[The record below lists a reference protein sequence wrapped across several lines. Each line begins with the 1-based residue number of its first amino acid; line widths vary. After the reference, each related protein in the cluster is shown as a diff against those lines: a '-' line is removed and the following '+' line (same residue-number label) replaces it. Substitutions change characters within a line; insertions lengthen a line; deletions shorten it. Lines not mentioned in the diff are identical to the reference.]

1 MMKRREFIALLG
13 GSAAAWPVAASAQQ
27 AERARRVG
35 VLMNSANGAFGQP
48 RARAFQQ
55 ELQRLGWI
63 DDRNI
68 AVEYRWGEDRFEQ
81 FAAVAAEFVRLDVD
95 VIVTV
100 GTPATLRAKEATS
113 VIPIVFVG
121 SRDPVRTG
129 LVASLERPGGNITG
143 ISNQNPNIASR
154 RIKLLQDFVPDL
166 SRLAILANADDVSGA
181 LEVHDTTQAA
191 GALGIDVIASEIR
204 RAEDI
209 APALAS
215 LHGPALALYVVADAL
230 TNTHAGEIS
239 ALALAARLPTIYAFR
254 QLLESGGLL
263 SYGLDGLAQYRGAA
277 ALVDKIL
284 RGARPA
290 DIPVVP
296 PAKLELAVNL
306 TTAKALGL
314 TVPPNL
320 LSTADAVIE

>member
-1 MMKRREFIALLG
+1 MRRRDFIKLLG
-13 GSAAAWPVAASAQQ
+13 GTAVAWPLATRAQQ
-27 AERARRVG
+27 AERVRRVG

-48 RARAFQQ
+48 RAGAFQQ

-81 FAAVAAEFVRLDVD
+81 FAAIVAEFVRLDVD

-100 GTPATLRAKEATS
+100 GTPATLCAKEATS

-143 ISNQNPNIASR
+143 ISNQNPNIAGR
-154 RIKLLQDFVPDL
+154 RIKLLQDIVPDL

-181 LEVHDTTQAA
+181 LEVQDATQAA

-204 RAEDI
+204 LAEDI
-209 APALAS
+209 APALAN

-230 TNTHAGEIS
+230 TNTHANEIN
-239 ALALAARLPTIYAFR
+239 ALALTARLPTIYAFR
-254 QLLESGGLL
+254 QLLEGGGLL
-263 SYGLDGLAQYRGAA
+263 SFGLDGLAQYRGAA

-284 RGARPA
+284 RGVWPA
-290 DIPVVP
+290 DIPVAP

-306 TTAKALGL
+306 NTAKALGL
-314 TVPPNL
+314 TVPPTL
-320 LSTADAVIE
+320 LAIADEIIE

>member
-1 MMKRREFIALLG
+1 MSPLPG
-13 GSAAAWPVAASAQQ
+13 HAQQ
-27 AERARRVG
+27 AERVRRVG
-35 VLMNSANGAFGQP
+35 VLMNSANGAFGRP
-48 RARAFQQ
+48 RAGAFQQ

-81 FAAVAAEFVRLDVD
+81 FPAIVAEFVRLDVD

-113 VIPIVFVG
+113 VIPIVFIG
-121 SRDPVRTG
+121 SRDPLRTG

-154 RIKLLQDFVPDL
+154 RIKLLQDIMPDHL

-181 LEVHDTTQAA
+181 LEVHDATQAA

-204 RAEDI
+204 LAEDI
-209 APALAS
+209 APALAN

-230 TNTHAGEIS
+230 TNTHASEIN

-263 SYGLDGLAQYRGAA
+263 SFGLDGLAQYRGAA
-277 ALVDKIL
+277 TLVDKIL
-284 RGARPA
+284 RGAWPA
-290 DIPVVP
+290 DIPVTP
-296 PAKLELAVNL
+296 PAKLELAINL
-306 TTAKALGL
+306 KTAKALGL

-320 LSTADAVIE
+320 LAIADEVIE

>member
-1 MMKRREFIALLG
+1 MRRRDFIKLLG
-13 GSAAAWPVAASAQQ
+13 GTAVAWPLVARAQE
-27 AERARRVG
+27 AERVRRVG

-48 RARAFQQ
+48 RADAFQQ

-68 AVEYRWGEDRFEQ
+68 TVEYRWGEDRFEQ
-81 FAAVAAEFVRLDVD
+81 FAAIVAEFVRLDVD
-95 VIVTV
+95 VNVTV

-121 SRDPVRTG
+121 SRDPIRTG

-154 RIKLLQDFVPDL
+154 RIKLLQDIVPDL

-181 LEVHDTTQAA
+181 LEVHDAMQAA

-204 RAEDI
+204 LAEDI
-209 APALAS
+209 APALAN

-230 TNTHAGEIS
+230 TNTHASEIS

-254 QLLESGGLL
+254 QLLKSGGLL
-263 SYGLDGLAQYRGAA
+263 SFGLDGLAQYRGAA

-284 RGARPA
+284 RGVRPA
-290 DIPVVP
+290 DIPVAP
-296 PAKLELAVNL
+296 PAKLELVVNL
-306 TTAKALGL
+306 NTANALGL
-314 TVPPNL
+314 AVPRNL
-320 LSTADAVIE
+320 LATADEVIE

>member
-1 MMKRREFIALLG
+1 MIGRREFITVLG
-13 GSAAAWPVAASAQQ
+13 GAAAWPVVARAQQ
-27 AERARRVG
+27 TERMRRVG

-48 RARAFQQ
+48 RAGAFQQ

-68 AVEYRWGEDRFEQ
+68 TVEYRWGEDRFEQ
-81 FAAVAAEFVRLDVD
+81 YATIVAEFVHLDVD

-100 GTPATLRAKEATS
+100 GTPAALRAKETTS

-154 RIKLLQDFVPDL
+154 RIKLLQDIVPDL

-181 LEVHDTTQAA
+181 LEVHDATQAA

-204 RAEDI
+204 LAEDI
-209 APALAS
+209 APALTN

-230 TNTHAGEIS
+230 TNTHASEVS
-239 ALALAARLPTIYAFR
+239 ALALSARLPTIYAFR

-263 SYGLDGLAQYRGAA
+263 SFGLDALAQYRGAA

-284 RGARPA
+284 RGAWPA
-290 DIPVVP
+290 DISVVP
-296 PAKLELAVNL
+296 PAKLELVINL
-306 TTAKALGL
+306 KTAKALGL
-314 TVPPNL
+314 TVPPSL
-320 LSTADAVIE
+320 LAIADEVIE

>member
-1 MMKRREFIALLG
+1 MNRRKFITLLG
-13 GSAAAWPVAASAQQ
+13 GAAAWPLAGRAQK
-27 AERARRVG
+27 AERVRRVG

-48 RARAFQQ
+48 RAGAFQQ

-68 AVEYRWGEDRFEQ
+68 AVEYRWGEDRLEQ
-81 FAAVAAEFVRLDVD
+81 FATIAAEFVRLDVD

-121 SRDPVRTG
+121 SRDPLRTG
-129 LVASLERPGGNITG
+129 LVANLERPGGNITG
-143 ISNQNPNIASR
+143 ISNQNPNIAGR
-154 RIKLLQDFVPDL
+154 RIKLLQDIMPDL
-166 SRLAILANADDVSGA
+166 SRLAILANVDDVSGA
-181 LEVHDTTQAA
+181 LEVHDATQAA

-204 RAEDI
+204 LAEDI
-209 APALAS
+209 APALAN

-230 TNTHAGEIS
+230 TNAHASEIS

-254 QLLESGGLL
+254 QLLKSGGLL
-263 SYGLDGLAQYRGAA
+263 SFGLDGLAQYRGAA

-284 RGARPA
+284 RGVRPA
-290 DIPVVP
+290 DIPVAP

-306 TTAKALGL
+306 NTAKALGL
-314 TVPPNL
+314 TVPEAL
-320 LSTADAVIE
+320 LTRADEVIE